1 MASGSFL
8 INHGKHGMGML
19 LPQRSSSM
27 THVFRTQ
34 KVPFV
39 TMIHVE
45 EKIGL
50 PPVKRLKIQYKALNN
65 NVMVGNKLRPKKE
78 DRPHEKYCSLTVD
91 KQFWR
96 KNINPY
102 LELKREPWQ
111 LTGNKMID
119 RFNSNKLLS
128 EELSKHKSKQLLCNN
143 NDMLNENKEV
153 NKEQHQHKQQH
164 ESECYVK
171 IKKKIC
177 TKNRKNSSLLH
188 RESRNKLRC
197 NGSYVNCRRKM
208 ALTKEEEVDTKKNI
222 TVDIDNDNAKSNAE
236 LLEEGE
242 IQNIVNYMS
251 GLDFEK
257 YSKDMEIKEALRLL
271 KYKMEKH
278 AEEMKHTTG
287 DVTDVKGS
295 ADECDNNNNA
305 SISDMNEKETT
316 QENEDETNED
326 SEHKVVKPIVNEQEE
341 KKQEDI
347 DKFKMAEQISKNKI
361 LRKVHSCKSIQK
373 LLDREGM
380 NHIHMIDTTKIKH
393 NDNNNN
399 SRNSKNVSNKL
410 PSIGSRN
417 KCAISVPDI

>member
-1 MASGSFL
+1 MASGNFL
-8 INHGKHGMGML
+8 ISHGKHGMGML

-27 THVFRTQ
+27 TNVFRTQ

-65 NVMVGNKLRPKKE
+65 NVMVGNKLRPKKD

-102 LELKREPWQ
+102 LEMKREPWE
-111 LTGNKMID
+111 LTGNQIID

-128 EELSKHKSKQLLCNN
+128 EELNKNRNKQLVFVDNKKNVN
-143 NDMLNENKEV
+143 NDSKED
-153 NKEQHQHKQQH
+153 NTKQQQH
-164 ESECYVK
+164 NDDVK
-171 IKKKIC
+171 IVKKKVC
-177 TKNRKNSSLLH
+177 NKKNRKSLLMQ
-188 RESRNKLRC
+188 RLSRNKFRC
-197 NGSYVNCRRKM
+197 NGSYVECNHKM
-208 ALTKEEEVDTKKNI
+208 QLTKEEVNEKNII
-222 TVDIDNDNAKSNAE
+222 TVDNDNMD

-251 GLDFEK
+251 GLDYEK

-271 KYKMEKH
+271 KYKMEKQ
-278 AEEMKHTTG
+278 AEEMK
-287 DVTDVKGS
+287 
-295 ADECDNNNNA
+295 DNNNNDEDA
-305 SISDMNEKETT
+305 KINKGENDDNDECNNSIKCDDIHENETT
-316 QENEDETNED
+316 TQDNDNGGNDDNTT
-326 SEHKVVKPIVNEQEE
+326 KTIKPIINEQEE

-347 DKFKMAEQISKNKI
+347 DKFKLAEQISKNKT

-373 LLDREGM
+373 LLDREGI
-380 NHIHMIDTTKIKH
+380 NNIQMIDTNKIKH
-393 NDNNNN
+393 NHNI
-399 SRNSKNVSNKL
+399 KL
-410 PSIGSRN
+410 PSIISRN
-417 KCAISVPDI
+417 KHSISVPDI